1 MRNLSIWWKKYYGF
15 MIIPFIVMTVLFN
28 NLSKYS
34 KIAYFLFIAWLI
46 CNLIDFYKK
55 EILSHSKNKTSIYSL

>member
-1 MRNLSIWWKKYYGF
+1 MGNLSIWWKRYYGF

-34 KIAYFLFIAWLI
+34 KIAYFLFIAWI
-46 CNLIDFYKK
+46 IFNLIDFYRK
-55 EILSHSKNKTSIYSL
+55 EIVGDSKKQQ

>member
-1 MRNLSIWWKKYYGF
+1 MGNLSIWWKRYYGF

-34 KIAYFLFIAWLI
+34 KIAYFLFIAWI
-46 CNLIDFYKK
+46 IFNLIDFYRK
-55 EILSHSKNKTSIYSL
+55 EIAGDSKKQQ

>member
-1 MRNLSIWWKKYYGF
+1 MGNLSIWWKRYYGF

-34 KIAYFLFIAWLI
+34 KIAYFLFIAWI
-46 CNLIDFYKK
+46 IFNLIDFYRK
-55 EILSHSKNKTSIYSL
+55 EIVGDSKKRQ